1 MSGDEKKAKA
11 KSRKPKSGLFD
22 DLFDLATHE
31 IEERVGDLKAS
42 MRALE
47 QEHESLKN
55 ERASTI
61 TLVQSMRGIV
71 QQSRGMSKER
81 QQLLNKFRSFRDNGR
96 KLREERDEINRNV
109 PPPIEVI
116 EQRLEQTLNRLTTHQ
131 NDLARMPNQKFEIR
145 LFSFF
150 FELQAMHAVKQMSH
164 EKHMSYIDSIRA
176 QEESL
181 KNLDKLAEKKKKVV
195 DDSAAELVG
204 SSEMKA
210 DHKEI
215 RRLNDSISTM
225 LESIKSQRSEM
236 RKMRREVGRLDA
248 FLRVRIKEEKSG
260 RRRVRLSEVKQRAS
274 AGDTLSIEDL
284 GALLASGNLT
294 DISGGSEEKQVEE
307 REVVKPRKRRIGA
320 ARGKPRSVSPQDRDK
335 PR

>member
-1 MSGDEKKAKA
+1 MSAEKKQR
-11 KSRKPKSGLFD
+11 KSRKPKVGLFD
-22 DLFDLATHE
+22 DLLDLATHE
-31 IEERVGDLKAS
+31 IEERLSDFRAS
-42 MRALE
+42 IRALE

-61 TLVQSMRGIV
+61 TLVQSMRVIV

-81 QQLLNKFRSFRDNGR
+81 QKLLNQFRSFRDAGS
-96 KLREERDEINRNV
+96 KMREERDVINSRV

-116 EQRLEQTLNRLTTHQ
+116 EQRLEQTLRRLSTHQ

-150 FELQAMHAVKQMSH
+150 FELQAMYAVKKMSH
-164 EKHMSYIDSIRA
+164 EKHLSYIDSIRA
-176 QEESL
+176 QEGSL
-181 KNLDKLAEKKKKVV
+181 KALDNLAKEKKKVAV
-195 DDSAAELVG
+195 EQAAEMPA

-225 LESIKSQRSEM
+225 LESIKNQRGEI

-248 FLRVRIKEEKSG
+248 YLRIRVKDEKAG

-274 AGDTLSIEDL
+274 AGDTLSMEDL

-294 DISGGSEEKQVEE
+294 DISSEADEEEVEE
-307 REVVKPRKRRIGA
+307 REVVKPRKRMVGA
-320 ARGKPRSVSPQDRDK
+320 SRGKPRSVSPQDRDK

>member
-1 MSGDEKKAKA
+1 MSAEKKQR
-11 KSRKPKSGLFD
+11 KSRKPKPGLFD
-22 DLFDLATHE
+22 DLLDLATHE
-31 IEERVGDLKAS
+31 IEEQLSDFRAS
-42 MRALE
+42 IRALE

-81 QQLLNKFRSFRDNGR
+81 QKLLNQFRSFRDAGR
-96 KLREERDEINRNV
+96 KMREERDVINSRV

-116 EQRLEQTLNRLTTHQ
+116 EQRLEQTLSRLTTHQ

-150 FELQAMHAVKQMSH
+150 FELQAMYAVKKMSH
-164 EKHMSYIDSIRA
+164 DKHLSYIESIRA
-176 QEESL
+176 QEGSL
-181 KNLDKLAEKKKKVV
+181 KALDNLAEEKKKVEV
-195 DDSAAELVG
+195 EQAAEMPA

-215 RRLNDSISTM
+215 RRLNDSIATM
-225 LESIKSQRSEM
+225 LDSIKNQRNEI

-248 FLRVRIKEEKSG
+248 YMRIRAKDEKAG

-274 AGDTLSIEDL
+274 AGDTLSMEDL
-284 GALLASGNLT
+284 GALLANGNLT
-294 DISGGSEEKQVEE
+294 DISSEAEESEAEE
-307 REVVKPRKRRIGA
+307 RERVKPRKRIVGA
-320 ARGKPRSVSPQDRDK
+320 SRGRPRSVSPKDRDK